1 MTRVGREA
9 RGGDNGFGLVEV
21 MISLAVLLTVL
32 VASSYLVDNVVQQAA
47 TNREK
52 VSATELAEQYLETVS
67 NDSLAT
73 LESYI
78 SRDTLLT
85 ASPVTVGGIKF
96 TVWAHLEWATTGFET
111 SPCASGNPPEVIRA
125 TITVKWFNT
134 QSLAETAIVNPP
146 YGIDIPGDGYLS
158 IQINGEGGTNSPPA
172 DKASLVNVQVEV
184 TPGGGSMTVYNPDQY
199 GCVYLEEPAG
209 ASDTYTVAL
218 ASPSGGPTFIT
229 SQEVTSPAA
238 TAQTV
243 TVKTAGLVY
252 PATFRYDEAGTVNW
266 SPAGSA
272 PAATGMPVSILNGGN
287 LTGGTL
293 VVNAPGAGA
302 TSDLLFPY
310 SSPYSIW
317 YGDCAPVAGVIQE
330 EPATPTTFSIT
341 QQGTSAASITGLYS
355 LSIQATRAAGF
366 TSGKQPNSASA
377 LVADPNQTTDGCPAA
392 DKAGASGEE
401 SYGLAGFAP
410 SPTGSTTSYLS
421 QTDILPQTYSITIPY
436 NATNFTFTVAWNASG
451 GCWQDG
457 ATCYTPATVIPVTLP

>member
-1 MTRVGREA
+1 MTRVGRQA
-9 RGGDNGFGLVEV
+9 RGGDDGFGLVEV

-52 VSATELAEQYLETVS
+52 VSATELAEQYMETIS
-67 NDSLAT
+67 NDSLVT

-85 ASPVTVGGIKF
+85 ASPINVGGVNF
-96 TVWAHLEWATTGFET
+96 TVWSHLEWATTGFQT
-111 SPCASGNPPEVIRA
+111 SPCASGNPPEVIRS

-134 QSLAETAIVNPP
+134 QSLAETAIINPP

-158 IQINGEGGTNSPPA
+158 VQINGEGGTNSPPA

-184 TPGGGSMTVYNPDQY
+184 TPAGGSMTVYNPDQY

-209 ASDTYTVAL
+209 ANYTVAV

-238 TAQTV
+238 TAQIID
-243 TVKTAGLVY
+243 VKTAGLVY
-252 PATFRYDEAGTVNW
+252 GATFRYDEAGTVNW

-293 VVNAPGAGA
+293 VVNAPGASA

-310 SSPYSIW
+310 STPYSIW

-330 EPATPTTFSIT
+330 EPASPTTFSIT
-341 QQGTSAASITGLYS
+341 QQGTSAASITGLYG

-377 LVADPNQTTDGCPAA
+377 LVADPNQTTDGCPAT

-401 SYGLAGFAP
+401 SYGLAGFTA
-410 SPTGSTTSYLS
+410 SPTGSTTTYLS
-421 QTDILPQTYSITIPY
+421 QTDILPQTYSVTIPY
-436 NATNFTFTVAWNASG
+436 NATNFTFTVTWTTSGWSYASTTYPF
-451 GCWQDG
+451 
-457 ATCYTPATVIPVTLP
+457 ASVIPVTLP